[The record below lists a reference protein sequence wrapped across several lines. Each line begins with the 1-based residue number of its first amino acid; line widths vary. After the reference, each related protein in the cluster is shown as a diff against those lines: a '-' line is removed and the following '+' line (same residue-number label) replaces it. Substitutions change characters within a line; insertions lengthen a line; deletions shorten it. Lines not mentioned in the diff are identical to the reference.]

1 MDIMLKKR
9 VLLIGITISFVILL
23 ISTFLLSEYIANKNA
38 PKKVTAVIDSLN
50 LIDHKGYPFKA
61 NSLKQQPS
69 LIFFGFTHCP
79 EVCPTTLGELSE
91 ITGDLK
97 NKIIPTNIVFV
108 TLDPE
113 RDNQKDLN
121 QYLNNFDENIIG
133 VTGSI
138 KDLKKLGD
146 NWGVY
151 YERVSLKN
159 NDYTLNHTATV
170 FMIDRDGNYRGT
182 IAWGENRN
190 SIAQKITKL
199 STY

>member
-38 PKKVTAVIDSLN
+38 PKKVTAIINSLN
-50 LIDHKGYPFKA
+50 LIDHKGYSFKA
-61 NSLKQQPS
+61 SSLKQQPS

-91 ITGDLK
+91 IIEDLK
-97 NKIIPTNIVFV
+97 NNITPTNIIFV
-108 TLDPE
+108 TLDPK
-113 RDNQKDLN
+113 RDTQNHLN
-121 QYLNNFDENIIG
+121 EYLNNFNDDIIG
-133 VTGSI
+133 VTGSLE
-138 KDLKKLGD
+138 DLKILGD

-151 YERVSLKN
+151 YEKVLLKN

-170 FMIDRDGNYRGT
+170 FMIDKDGNYRGT
-182 IAWGENRN
+182 IAWGENQN